1 MDSSIVGIIVALIA
15 IFIAWKVLKGI
26 AKTIVLV
33 GILIVAAVVVFGGMG

>member
-1 MDSSIVGIIVALIA
+1 MDSSIVGIIIALIA

>member
-15 IFIAWKVLKGI
+15 IFIAWKVMKGI

>member
-1 MDSSIVGIIVALIA
+1 MESSIVGIIVALIA